1 MATCAFSCILP
12 NMIKGNTLPLLTIG
26 NEKRIKNTKNL
37 NISRRDAYEDAATG
51 IISGQGPKRNQK
63 NENLS

>member
-12 NMIKGNTLPLLTIG
+12 NMMKEKLLPLLTIG
-26 NEKRIKNTKNL
+26 TEKRIKNTKNL
-37 NISRRDAYEDAATG
+37 NISRRVLICVVATG
-51 IISGQGPKRNQK
+51 IISGQDPKRNQK